1 MKMTLMKIF
10 AMNVSDI
17 FALILTETDHPG
29 RRLFIPQPLPMSFI
43 IMLMISNYVNKVSVS
58 ALLFIIIF
66 ILLVIIILTS
76 CSSKYFSQFVPF
88 VPYC

>member
-43 IMLMISNYVNKVSVS
+43 IMLMISNYVNKVS
-58 ALLFIIIF
+58 ALLIIIF
-66 ILLVIIILTS
+66 ILLVIISTS